1 MTPEPIFD
9 LAHLGHMELLTPKPD
24 ESLKFFVDVMG
35 MTISGRMGELVYLR
49 GWDDYERYSLKL
61 TASKT
66 SGMEHMALRARSP
79 QALERR
85 VAALK
90 GSGFD
95 IGWTDGDLGHG
106 PAFRCRDPDG
116 HIVEL
121 YYETEWYQA
130 PPELKPALKNQ
141 AQRFP
146 ARGINVRRLDHLNC
160 LAVDIKANRIF
171 FEKYLGCRLT
181 EQIVLNDGT
190 EAAMWMTMSNKSYDF
205 AYSHDHSNTPGR
217 FHHVTYAL
225 DSREDVLRAA
235 DIFLENGVFIETG
248 PHKHAIQQTF
258 FLYVYEPGGNRVE
271 VANAGARLIL
281 APDWKPIVWT
291 EDERKKGQAWGLKT
305 IEFVPY
311 PWHAAGWRPISSIA
325 TIASLASRG
334 TRRLLSSLAI
344 ENGAGLNQA
353 RIKNNIQLGGYL
365 HEFAGQ
371 PSRRCFLRVSPRFR
385 IRHRRPAKPG
395 GSRCSTARTSTIS
408 TRSVTPTGGSRTAP
422 SWPTRATAFWSPRTA
437 TPTFRSAPNSG
448 SSPMPTAASSFA
460 APTPRRSPAENAYEV
475 NIWDIAPRS
484 ELRHRRHRQR
494 RQGRSDA
501 EGRRQV
507 ERL

>member
-1 MTPEPIFD
+1 
-9 LAHLGHMELLTPKPD
+9 MEMLTPKPE

-35 MTISGRMGELVYLR
+35 MTVSGRKGESVYLR

-95 IGWTDGDLGHG
+95 IGWIDGDMGQG

-146 ARGINVRRLDHLNC
+146 ARGVNVRRLDHFNC
-160 LAVDIKANRIF
+160 LAVDIKANRMF
-171 FEKYLGCRLT
+171 FENYLGLPDSPSRSCS
-181 EQIVLNDGT
+181 NDGT

-205 AYSHDHSNTPGR
+205 AYTRDHYGTTGR

-225 DSREDVLRAA
+225 DSREEILRAA
-235 DIFLENGVFIETG
+235 DIFLENGVYIETG

-281 APDWKPIVWT
+281 APGLEADRVDRGRTQEGPGLGA
-291 EDERKKGQAWGLKT
+291 EDHRV
-305 IEFVPY
+305 VPH
-311 PWHAAGWRPISSIA
+311 PRHAAGVRGCIGTCYRACRHCLVSSRHSLPRRPILSGRHGRA
-325 TIASLASRG
+325 RG
-334 TRRLLSSLAI
+334 DRKS
-344 ENGAGLNQA
+344 
-353 RIKNNIQLGGYL
+353 
-365 HEFAGQ
+365 
-371 PSRRCFLRVSPRFR
+371 
-385 IRHRRPAKPG
+385 
-395 GSRCSTARTSTIS
+395 IS
-408 TRSVTPTGGSRTAP
+408 TG
-422 SWPTRATAFWSPRTA
+422 
-437 TPTFRSAPNSG
+437 
-448 SSPMPTAASSFA
+448 
-460 APTPRRSPAENAYEV
+460 
-475 NIWDIAPRS
+475 
-484 ELRHRRHRQR
+484 Q
-494 RQGRSDA
+494 
-501 EGRRQV
+501 
-507 ERL
+507 